1 MASKKHK
8 LWQNAKKDLMSLEY
22 TAKKEYGFSIVDDIY
37 KGNKKKA
44 IRDTEKGH
52 LSEIT
57 KKDME
62 DLKAWFR
69 HNQQKQ
75 NHMNAH
81 GSFYECSQL
90 RLKSWEVEGIGHSN
104 FNGPRYQNPRTTK
117 ELTKGLNIEYK

>member
-1 MASKKHK
+1 MANKKQK
-8 LWQNAKKDLMSLEY
+8 LWQNAKKVLMSLEY
-22 TAKKEYGFSIVDDIY
+22 KANSEYGFSIVDDIY

-81 GSFYECSQL
+81 SSFYECSQL
-90 RLKSWEVEGIGHSN
+90 RLKSWEIDGIGHSN